1 MKVFIIA
8 LFATLTATAAIAET
22 RQATITSI
30 QPNYETV
37 YSNVPRTQ
45 CRDVEV
51 PVFGQ
56 GNGVNTEGAIIGG
69 LLGGVVGNQFGGGS
83 GNDAMTGIGAITGAI
98 IGGNSGNRV
107 VTGYRVERQC
117 TEVMVRQEQ
126 RQIRNYTITYQWNGV
141 SGRSYTYNQY
151 RVGDRIP
158 VTVSINA
165 Q

>member
-1 MKVFIIA
+1 MKI
-8 LFATLTATAAIAET
+8 LFASIAAFLITTVANAET

-37 YSNVPRTQ
+37 YSNVPSTQ

-83 GNDAMTGIGAITGAI
+83 GKDAMTGIGAITGAI

-117 TEVMVRQEQ
+117 TEVMTRQEQ

-141 SGRSYTYNQY
+141 NGRSFTYNQY

>member
-1 MKVFIIA
+1 MKIFIIA